1 MVRPMIL
8 SLRDKE
14 LARLD
19 CERLV
24 HRGVDAMPCSVH
36 HAAHQSF
43 DADLVSQAKGFI
55 LTSQQ
60 AAYALPADHHNRPV
74 FAVGR
79 ASASA
84 ARHRG
89 YRHVFSGP
97 SDGAALAEMILSQTS
112 YQISDLCWL
121 RARKIS
127 FDITKALAQAGYQS
141 QAHIVYEMRPERAL
155 PHSIISAF
163 DKGKITGVMAL
174 SKAQLSQFQLLLDHH
189 DLWHC
194 ARACHLYAV
203 SESVAKMA
211 EKAGWTTITTA
222 RRKRAISVQ
231 AAVIIEQRQL
241 NKEIHA

>member
-19 CERLV
+19 CERLN
-24 HRGVDAMPCSVH
+24 HRGVDAMACSVH

-43 DADLVSQAKGFI
+43 DTDLVSRAKGFI

-60 AAYALPADHHNRPV
+60 AAYALPADHLNRPV

-97 SDGAALAEMILSQTS
+97 SDGAALADMILTQTS
-112 YQISDLCWL
+112 YQISDLV
-121 RARKIS
+121 
-127 FDITKALAQAGYQS
+127 GYE
-141 QAHIVYEMRPERAL
+141 HVN
-155 PHSIISAF
+155 
-163 DKGKITGVMAL
+163 
-174 SKAQLSQFQLLLDHH
+174 QL
-189 DLWHC
+189 
-194 ARACHLYAV
+194 
-203 SESVAKMA
+203 
-211 EKAGWTTITTA
+211 
-222 RRKRAISVQ
+222 
-231 AAVIIEQRQL
+231 
-241 NKEIHA
+241 

>member
-1 MVRPMIL
+1 MIL

-19 CERLV
+19 CARLI
-24 HRGVDAMPCSVH
+24 HRGVQAMACSVH
-36 HAAHQSF
+36 YAAQQSF
-43 DADLVSQAKGFI
+43 DEVIVSQAKGFI

-60 AAYALPADHHNRPV
+60 AAYALPADPHDRPV

-84 ARHRG
+84 ARRLG
-89 YRHVFSGP
+89 YKHVFAGP

-112 YQISDLCWL
+112 YDIANLCWL
-121 RARKIS
+121 RAAKIS

-141 QAHIVYEMRPERAL
+141 KAQIVYEMCPEQAL
-155 PHSIISAF
+155 PDAIISAF
-163 DKGKITGVMAL
+163 QEGKITGIMAL
-174 SKAQLSQFQLLLDHH
+174 SKAQLSQFQLLLDFH

-194 ARACHLYAV
+194 ARTCALYAV
-203 SESVAKMA
+203 SDPVAKMA
-211 EKAGWTTITTA
+211 QKAGWEKVIIA

-231 AAVIIEQRQL
+231 AAVICQYRQL
-241 NKEIHA
+241 KKRHHP